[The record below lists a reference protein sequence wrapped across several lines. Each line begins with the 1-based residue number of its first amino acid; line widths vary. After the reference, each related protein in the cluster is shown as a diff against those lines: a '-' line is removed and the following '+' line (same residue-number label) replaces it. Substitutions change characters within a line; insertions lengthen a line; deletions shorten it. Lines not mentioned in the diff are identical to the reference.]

1 MIKVIFRISIL
12 FLLNYAVIRLSSNIN
27 VYQLFLDLEVLRV
40 INEFNELLIHLI
52 ISISVPMLTLFLIY
66 FFRPFIEI
74 YLLHFLKFNFYF
86 LINLISISTIFIV
99 FRVYGYSRFYLLI
112 YLLVASIFLYKS
124 EGIFS
129 K

>member
-1 MIKVIFRISIL
+1 MIKIIFRISIL
-12 FLLNYAVIRLSSNIN
+12 FFLNYGVIEQSRNIN
-27 VYQLFLDLEVLRV
+27 VYQLFLDLEFLRV
-40 INEFNELLIHLI
+40 MNKFNELLIHLI
-52 ISISVPMLTLFLIY
+52 ISISVTLLTLFLIY

-112 YLLVASIFLYKS
+112 YLFVASIFLYKS
-124 EGIFS
+124 EGLFS

>member
-1 MIKVIFRISIL
+1 MIKIIFRISIL
-12 FLLNYAVIRLSSNIN
+12 FFLNYGVIKQSRNIN
-27 VYQLFLDLEVLRV
+27 VYQLFLDLEFLRV
-40 INEFNELLIHLI
+40 MNKFNELLIHLI
-52 ISISVPMLTLFLIY
+52 ISISVPLLTLFLIY

-112 YLLVASIFLYKS
+112 YLFVASIFLYKS
-124 EGIFS
+124 EGMFS